1 MLCESC
7 FFFLLWYQYDWLS
20 NFAPYSQPISCK
32 TQLMCVLPR
41 NSPALDSSNTSFFS
55 RSNWFMSKIVVR
67 CDWPIQLLL
76 FGCYE
81 TINYKVPLCVS
92 LHDISVQGFQYIR
105 YTSYPRLTWLGSIGR
120 TRLRR
125 LENWYSN
132 TRFQVFTCS
141 RTNWG
146 LEVLLLKRLRGKPE
160 HREKTSLSKEE
171 TNKNADPTGRRHWD
185 LNPDHTGGGRVLSP
199 LRHYCSP
206 TPYSHQLLS
215 HFLQRDFYAG

>member
-1 MLCESC
+1 
-7 FFFLLWYQYDWLS
+7 
-20 NFAPYSQPISCK
+20 
-32 TQLMCVLPR
+32 MCVLPR

-125 LENWYSN
+125 LENWHSN

-146 LEVLLLKRLRGKPE
+146 LEVLLLKRLRGKPGAPGE
-160 HREKTSLSKEE
+160 NLAQQGGDQQKRRPHPASTLGLKPRPHWWGESAITTAPLLLPYPLLPPVTFPLPSKRLLCRLTISPQSL
-171 TNKNADPTGRRHWD
+171 H
-185 LNPDHTGGGRVLSP
+185 SP
-199 LRHYCSP
+199 Y
-206 TPYSHQLLS
+206 
-215 HFLQRDFYAG
+215 